1 MQTSKSLR
9 QHRTLF
15 DTSASNPRDQIPET
29 LKGFQQSKSTR
40 PFSGA
45 MQGNRL
51 PKEAAVR
58 ENTPR
63 IQIHHRRTKLHSVS
77 SRPPTLA

>member
-1 MQTSKSLR
+1 M
-9 QHRTLF
+9 
-15 DTSASNPRDQIPET
+15 
-29 LKGFQQSKSTR
+29 R
-40 PFSGA
+40 PFSGV

-63 IQIHHRRTKLHSVS
+63 IQIHHRRTKLHPRIAQEEKQTWSK
-77 SRPPTLA
+77 

>member
-1 MQTSKSLR
+1 MQL
-9 QHRTLF
+9 
-15 DTSASNPRDQIPET
+15 
-29 LKGFQQSKSTR
+29 
-40 PFSGA
+40 FSGA

-77 SRPPTLA
+77 SHPPTLA